1 MRNKGL
7 GKVKTLE
14 LRTLLRLGSGE
25 TAGSSSTWAGGWL
38 LTLVVLLLP
47 KQFQRPRIRPEPS
60 LRGPLAP
67 DPHQAPLGHILI
79 ISWADTQDES
89 ARWDGGGAPFTPP
102 GRNCM
107 HD

>member
-25 TAGSSSTWAGGWL
+25 TGGSSSQWAGGWL
-38 LTLVVLLLP
+38 LALVVLLLP

-67 DPHQAPLGHILI
+67 DPHCLLPVSKDLTPLGGLTWVG
-79 ISWADTQDES
+79 S
-89 ARWDGGGAPFTPP
+89 DGICPFVSGLLP
-102 GRNCM
+102 
-107 HD
+107 

>member
-7 GKVKTLE
+7 GEVKTLE

-25 TAGSSSTWAGGWL
+25 TGGSSSKWAGGWL
-38 LTLVVLLLP
+38 LPLVVLLP
-47 KQFQRPRIRPEPS
+47 KQLQRPRIRPEPS

-79 ISWADTQDES
+79 LLWADTQDES
-89 ARWDGGGAPFTPP
+89 AR
-102 GRNCM
+102 
-107 HD
+107 